1 MKILIIGSVASGK
14 STYSKKLSKELD
26 IKRYEIDEIV
36 HDDINHTKR
45 TLEEQKE
52 IIDEINKEDS
62 WIIEGVLRKNL
73 YFLLD
78 IADEIILMDVSH
90 KVRKIRIVKRYIK
103 QKLKIEKCGY
113 KPSISMV
120 KDMFKWSKE
129 FEDKKK
135 DLLNTLDKYKDK
147 VKIKK

>member
-14 STYSKKLSKELD
+14 STYSKKLSKELN

-36 HDDINHTKR
+36 HDDIKHIKR

-52 IIDEINKEDS
+52 IIDEINKNDS

-78 IADEIILMDVSH
+78 MCDEIILMDTSDE
-90 KVRKIRIVKRYIK
+90 VRKFRIVKRYIK
-103 QKLKIEKCGY
+103 QKLRIEKCGY

-120 KDMFKWSKE
+120 KDMFKWSSE
-129 FEDKKK
+129 FEEKKK
-135 DLLNTLDKYKDK
+135 VLLDTLGKYNDK

>member
-14 STYSKKLSKELD
+14 STYSKKLSKELN

-36 HDDINHTKR
+36 HDDIKHIKR

-52 IIDEINKEDS
+52 IIDEINKNDS

-78 IADEIILMDVSH
+78 MCDEIILMDTSD
-90 KVRKIRIVKRYIK
+90 KVRKFRIVKRYIK
-103 QKLKIEKCGY
+103 QKLRIEKCGY

-120 KDMFKWSKE
+120 KDMFKWSSE
-129 FEDKKK
+129 FEDNKKA
-135 DLLNTLDKYKDK
+135 LLDILGKYNDK

>member
-14 STYSKKLSKELD
+14 STYSKKLSKELN

-36 HDDINHTKR
+36 HDDIKHIKR

-52 IIDEINKEDS
+52 IIDEINKNDS

-78 IADEIILMDVSH
+78 ISDEIILMDTSD
-90 KVRKIRIVKRYIK
+90 KVRKFRIVKRYIK
-103 QKLKIEKCGY
+103 QKLRIEKCGY

-120 KDMFKWSKE
+120 KDMFKWSSE
-129 FEDKKK
+129 FEDNKKA
-135 DLLNTLDKYKDK
+135 LLDILGKYNDK

>member
-14 STYSKKLSKELD
+14 STYSKKLSKKLD

-36 HDDINHTKR
+36 HDDISHTKR
-45 TLEEQKE
+45 SLEEQKE

-78 IADEIILMDVSH
+78 MADEIILLDTSH
-90 KVRKIRIVKRYIK
+90 KVRKFRIIKRYIK

-135 DLLNTLDKYKDK
+135 DLLNTLDKYKYK
-147 VKIKK
+147 VKIIK

>member
-14 STYSKKLSKELD
+14 STYSKKLSKELN

-36 HDDINHTKR
+36 HDDIKHIKR

-52 IIDEINKEDS
+52 IIAEINKNDS
-62 WIIEGVLRKNL
+62 WIIVGVLRKNL

-78 IADEIILMDVSH
+78 ISDEIILMDTSD
-90 KVRKIRIVKRYIK
+90 KVRKFRIVKRYIK
-103 QKLKIEKCGY
+103 QKLRIEKCGY
-113 KPSISMV
+113 KPSIGMV
-120 KDMFKWSKE
+120 KDMFKWSSE

-135 DLLNTLDKYKDK
+135 DLLDTLHKYKDK

>member
-14 STYSKKLSKELD
+14 STYSKKLSKELN

-36 HDDINHTKR
+36 HDDIKHIKR

-52 IIDEINKEDS
+52 IIAEINKNDS
-62 WIIEGVLRKNL
+62 WIIVGVLRKNL

-78 IADEIILMDVSH
+78 ISDEIILMDTSD
-90 KVRKIRIVKRYIK
+90 KVRKFRIVKRYIK
-103 QKLKIEKCGY
+103 QKLRIEKCGY
-113 KPSISMV
+113 KPSIGMV
-120 KDMFKWSKE
+120 KDMFKWSSE

-135 DLLNTLDKYKDK
+135 DLLDTLDKYKDK